1 MGEVELVEFFLRDR
15 ERRPYIE
22 QVRPGV
28 PQIGQWLR
36 RLHDELLRGVGGKQ
50 PDRWHEAP
58 PLTPDNTWHSGLG
71 AEEEEVV
78 LNVAH
83 LLATAVRDHLLA
95 LAILAESDA
104 PTRSLLAMSRV
115 LFDASCKARF
125 VLEPGLRD
133 RVRVTRAANLEL
145 LSYKEEANDAV
156 TEEREEKLKERDE
169 LRDRLVATGHYRAT
183 KDGTQL
189 RRGLDPKT
197 IQEVAGPDGPL
208 TYHLLSSAVHS
219 VERSWIRTFTGGSVV
234 SGYTGGHHL
243 VLMWTAPL
251 RAVISAILAI
261 QEFYGLRGGPLETAT
276 VENLKTQISFA
287 TRNRDDEIWAAIVA
301 AQPELAAIWDPDDPP
316 RLPSS

>member
-145 LSYKEEANDAV
+145 LSYKEEANDAA
-156 TEEREEKLKERDE
+156 TDE

-189 RRGLDPKT
+189 QRGLDPKT
-197 IQEVAGPDGPL
+197 IQEVAGPEGPL

-234 SGYTGGHHL
+234 SGNIGGHHL
-243 VLMWTAPL
+243 VFMWTAPL
-251 RAVISAILAI
+251 QAVISAILAI
-261 QEFYGLRGGPLETAT
+261 QEFYGLRGAPLETET
-276 VENLKTQISFA
+276 LENLRTQISFA

-301 AQPELAAIWDPDDPP
+301 AQPELAAIWDPADPP
-316 RLPSS
+316 LLPSR